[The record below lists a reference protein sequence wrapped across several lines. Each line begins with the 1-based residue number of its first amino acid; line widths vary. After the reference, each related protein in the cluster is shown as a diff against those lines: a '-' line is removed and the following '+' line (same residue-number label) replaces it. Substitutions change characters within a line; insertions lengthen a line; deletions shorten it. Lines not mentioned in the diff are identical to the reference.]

1 MTEESKYIIDSRN
14 YHLDLLKLL
23 ASMAVV
29 LIHVI
34 YITKGS
40 ILWRPVLDLAVPI
53 FFMVTGYFVGHRST
67 VYIKK
72 YVKKLLSLYISIGA
86 VYGIGDLIVY
96 NIAVEQKF
104 SFSTYFE
111 TYLVPRIRRWDLFLA
126 GEIGKYHLW
135 YIWASIIGILLFMG
149 LKKCKLPDWL
159 LVVLGGV
166 GYILILNN
174 PTTYISYGGFP
185 KALFFITV
193 GHFLHNRTQVYTNP
207 KRWLILPALL
217 VLVITIP
224 LIRIILPVFHI
235 TEIMVALTSSCLFYF
250 SVTTYV
256 PKNKLAVWGARVTDD
271 TYLYHPLIIQFI
283 VNTTGFGIVEGW
295 YRTSEWGTVILFILT
310 YLSTLLFIQVVH
322 YIKKQWARYLT
333 KD

>member
-1 MTEESKYIIDSRN
+1 MTEAVPYSKDSRN

-29 LIHVI
+29 LIHV
-34 YITKGS
+34 TDNTTGS
-40 ILWRPVLDLAVPI
+40 KLWDPVLGLAVPI

-67 VYIKK
+67 TYIKK
-72 YVKKLLSLYISIGA
+72 YVKKIISLYVSIGA
-86 VYGIGDLIVY
+86 IYWVGDFIVY
-96 NIAVEQKF
+96 NIVLGYTL
-104 SFSTYFE
+104 SISTYFE
-111 TYLVPRIRRWDLFLA
+111 TYIVPRISWGMLLA

-174 PTTYISYGGFP
+174 PTSYISYGGFP

-193 GHFLHNRTQVYTNP
+193 GHFLYNRTKVTTDP
-207 KRWLILPALL
+207 KRWLLYPLMSML
-217 VLVITIP
+217 VLTLP
-224 LIRIILPVFHI
+224 LIRMAFPYYHI
-235 TEIMVALTSSCLFYF
+235 EEGMVAITSIGLVYLA
-250 SVTTYV
+250 VTTYV
-256 PKNKLAVWGARVTDD
+256 PKNKLALWGARVTDD
-271 TYLYHPLIIQFI
+271 TYLYHPLILQFI
-283 VNTTGFGIVEGW
+283 VYMAGFEMGEGW
-295 YRTSEWGTVILFILT
+295 YRTSGWGTVILFILT

-322 YIKKQWARYLT
+322 SLKKQWARYLT
-333 KD
+333 KE

>member
-1 MTEESKYIIDSRN
+1 MTEESNYIIDSRN

-34 YITKGS
+34 YITQGS
-40 ILWRPVLDLAVPI
+40 KLWGPVLDLAVPI

-67 VYIKK
+67 IYIKK
-72 YVKKLLSLYISIGA
+72 YVKKLISLYISIGA
-86 VYGIGDLIVY
+86 VYWIGDFIVY
-96 NIAVEQKF
+96 NIAVGNKL
-104 SFSTYFE
+104 SISTYFE
-111 TYLVPRIRRWDLFLA
+111 KYIVPRISWDMLLA

-166 GYILILNN
+166 GYILSLNN
-174 PTTYISYGGFP
+174 PISYISNGGFP

-193 GHFLHNRTQVYTNP
+193 GHFLHNKTQVYTNP

-217 VLVITIP
+217 VLVITLP
-224 LIRIILPVFHI
+224 LIRITLPVFHI
-235 TEIMVALTSSCLFYF
+235 NEIMIALTSSCLFYF
-250 SVTTYV
+250 AVTTYV
-256 PKNKLAVWGARVTDD
+256 PKNKLAVWGTRVMDD
-271 TYLYHPLIIQFI
+271 TYLYHPLMLQFI
-283 VNTTGFGIVEGW
+283 MYTVGFELGEGW
-295 YRTSEWGTVILFILT
+295 NSISGWGTVILFILT

-333 KD
+333 KE

>member
-1 MTEESKYIIDSRN
+1 MTEAVPYSKDSRN

-29 LIHVI
+29 LIHVMD
-34 YITKGS
+34 YTTGS
-40 ILWRPVLDLAVPI
+40 KLLRPVLELAVPI

-67 VYIKK
+67 IYIKK
-72 YVKKLLSLYISIGA
+72 YVKKLISLYVSIGA
-86 VYGIGDLIVY
+86 VYWVGEFIVY
-96 NIAVEQKF
+96 NIVLGYTLPI
-104 SFSTYFE
+104 STYFE
-111 TYLVPRIRRWDLFLA
+111 TYIVPRISWDMLLA

-135 YIWASIIGILLFMG
+135 YIWAIIIGILLFMG

-159 LVVLGGV
+159 LVVLAGV
-166 GYILILNN
+166 GYIISLNN
-174 PTTYISYGGFP
+174 PVNYILSGGFP
-185 KALFFITV
+185 KSLFFITV
-193 GHFLHNRTQVYTNP
+193 GHFLHNKTQVYTNP

-217 VLVITIP
+217 VLVITLP
-224 LIRIILPVFHI
+224 FIRITLPVFHI
-235 TEIMVALTSSCLFYF
+235 YEIMVALTSSCLFYF
-250 SVTTYV
+250 AVTTYL
-256 PKNKLAVWGARVTDD
+256 PKNKLAVWGTSVMDE
-271 TYLYHPLIIQFI
+271 TYLYHLLMLQFI

-333 KD
+333 KE

>member
-1 MTEESKYIIDSRN
+1 MTEVDPYSKDSRN

-29 LIHVI
+29 LIHV
-34 YITKGS
+34 TDNTTGS
-40 ILWRPVLDLAVPI
+40 KLWGPVLDLAVPI

-67 VYIKK
+67 IYNKK
-72 YVKKLLSLYISIGA
+72 YVKKLISLYISIGA
-86 VYGIGDLIVY
+86 VYWVGDFIVY
-96 NIAVEQKF
+96 NIAVGNKL
-104 SFSTYFE
+104 SISTYFE
-111 TYLVPRIRRWDLFLA
+111 TYIVPRVSWNMLLA

-149 LKKCKLPDWL
+149 LKKCKVPDWL

-166 GYILILNN
+166 GYILSLNN
-174 PTTYISYGGFP
+174 PISYISNGGFP

-193 GHFLHNRTQVYTNP
+193 GHFLHNKTQVYTNP

-217 VLVITIP
+217 VLVITLP

-235 TEIMVALTSSCLFYF
+235 NEIMVAITSIGLVYLA
-250 SVTTYV
+250 VTTYV
-256 PKNKLAVWGARVTDD
+256 SKNKLALWGARVTDD
-271 TYLYHPLIIQFI
+271 TYLYHPLMLQFI
-283 VNTTGFGIVEGW
+283 VYTAGFEMGEGW
-295 YRTSEWGTVILFILT
+295 YRTSGWGTVILYILT

-322 YIKKQWARYLT
+322 YIKKQWTRYLT
-333 KD
+333 KE